1 MISKSKIAGFEM
13 AKVDFCWAYSKCN
26 FWSINRSD
34 IREISNEFVN
44 MKDSRK
50 EPGLLQAL
58 Q

>member
-13 AKVDFCWAYSKCN
+13 AKVHFCWAYSKCH
-26 FWSINRSD
+26 FWSINRSG